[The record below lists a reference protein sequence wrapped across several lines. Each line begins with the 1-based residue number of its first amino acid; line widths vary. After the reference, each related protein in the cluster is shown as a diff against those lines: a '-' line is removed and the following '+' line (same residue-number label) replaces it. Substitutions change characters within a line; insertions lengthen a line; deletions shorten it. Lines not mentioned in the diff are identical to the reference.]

1 MLTIYVDADAC
12 PVKEEIYRVA
22 GRHELP
28 VLVVAKTLMRVPA
41 TARVELV
48 VCAGFGA
55 AWLFEKTG
63 SWTKVFWAMI
73 ACDLIAAFLAL
84 FWLKPVA
91 ARTVEKSISG
101 LQPVDMTAP
110 TKARGVA

>member
-1 MLTIYVDADAC
+1 MGDHKLRHRL
-12 PVKEEIYRVA
+12 YRQGA
-22 GRHELP
+22 GALF
-28 VLVVAKTLMRVPA
+28 
-41 TARVELV
+41 
-48 VCAGFGA
+48 AGFGA

-91 ARTVEKSISG
+91 KRTVEGSNSG
-101 LQPVDMTAP
+101 LTAVNMTAP
-110 TKARGVA
+110 IKARGAA